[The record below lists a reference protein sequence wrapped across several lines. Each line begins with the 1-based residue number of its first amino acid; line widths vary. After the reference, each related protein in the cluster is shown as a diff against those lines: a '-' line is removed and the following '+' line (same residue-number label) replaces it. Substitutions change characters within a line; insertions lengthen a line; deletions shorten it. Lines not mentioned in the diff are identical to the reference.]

1 MLFILQIGIN
11 CDKDRAAIMLAIEN
25 YLMELKLNESKS
37 FATPSAPL
45 EEASTSQDYN
55 VVQDINMTE
64 CVICF
69 DLQVNIFTSHFL

>member
-1 MLFILQIGIN
+1 
-11 CDKDRAAIMLAIEN
+11 MLAIEN
-25 YLMELKLNESKS
+25 YLTELKLNESRS

-45 EEASTSQDYN
+45 EEASSQDYN

-69 DLQVNIFTSHFL
+69 DLQVNIFTFHFL